1 MGVGGVGLPLGW
13 VALVEYLG
21 FTPVA
26 LVRWG
31 RVEMRAVAYVKV
43 RVGDLARVFI
53 MSGSV
58 KFFKDGVSV

>member
-1 MGVGGVGLPLGW
+1 MG
-13 VALVEYLG
+13 
-21 FTPVA
+21 

-43 RVGDLARVFI
+43 REGDLARVFI
-53 MSGSV
+53 KSGSV